1 MDLRA
6 VKAKIGSVKNI
17 TEITAAL
24 ETFAALKM
32 RKTQKRFNET
42 KAFRVA
48 MARVLKRLEE
58 DLEKNESIFLEEREV
73 KKILV
78 CVIASDRGFCGPFNS
93 NMLKFSVKEIKRIRE
108 EYGDAELEV
117 LPIGKK
123 AIRFFKK
130 NNENVKREYSGIGDY
145 WKYSEVKEI
154 ADFLVESFISKDYD
168 KVYFVYTKFISSFS
182 QKPYCVELFP
192 LNKNI
197 ALNFIEKEEEK
208 IEHKFEHVLEP
219 SPKRILNE
227 VVREFILYL
236 IYQFILS
243 ANTAEHSARMM
254 AMRNASD
261 NASDILAGLKL
272 EYNKARQQHI
282 TSEVSEISST
292 KEAME

>member
-1 MDLRA
+1 MDLRG

-24 ETFAALKM
+24 ETFSALKM

-42 KAFRVA
+42 KEFRIT
-48 MARVLKRLEE
+48 MARILKRLEKS
-58 DLEKNESIFLEEREV
+58 LEKNESIFLEEREV

-78 CVIASDRGFCGPFNS
+78 CVVASDRGFCGPFNS
-93 NMLKFSVKEIKRIRE
+93 NILKFASKEIESARN
-108 EYGDAELEV
+108 EYKNVELEV

-130 NNENVKREYSGIGDY
+130 NKENVKREYFGIGDFF
-145 WKYSEVKEI
+145 KYSQVKEI
-154 ADFLVESFISKDYD
+154 ADFLVTSFANKDYD
-168 KVYFVYTKFISSFS
+168 KIYFFYNNFISSFL
-182 QKPYCVELFP
+182 QKPKCVELFP

-197 ALNFIEKEEEK
+197 VESFIEKE
-208 IEHKFEHVLEP
+208 IEADKEVEYVLEP
-219 SPKRILNE
+219 TSEKILNE

-243 ANTAEHSARMM
+243 ANTAEHSARML
-254 AMRNASD
+254 AMKNASD
-261 NASDILAGLKL
+261 NASDILSNLKL

-282 TSEVSEISST
+282 TNEVSEISST